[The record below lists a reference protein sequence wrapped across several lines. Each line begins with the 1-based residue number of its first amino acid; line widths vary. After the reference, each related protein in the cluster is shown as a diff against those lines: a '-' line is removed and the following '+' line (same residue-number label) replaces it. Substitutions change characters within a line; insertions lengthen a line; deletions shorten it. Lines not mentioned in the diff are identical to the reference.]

1 MSLIKSLI
9 SKDTYARRRAEAL
22 STAQAR
28 GFDGLVMWGRG
39 GETGQAATDILFY
52 ANHFSPYPGQP
63 PAQGLTSMEHA
74 GLVIG
79 PDGVGRLL
87 TSGFVS
93 EDAVVDETRSGADL
107 NQVLVNTLRESGLT
121 CGSIGVIG
129 SETLPFL
136 AVRAIADALPD
147 VRLVPADDISSAQR
161 MVVHPGDIPMLRHA
175 AEVGTRIVD
184 AITAAAQ
191 PGVTEGEAVAA
202 GLAVAAQTPGC
213 IHWAFMVA
221 SGPDASLFVRGGT
234 PAWNPDY
241 VYQVGDIL
249 HLDAYGFVFGYQY
262 DLMRTVVVGG
272 DATTEQTHVI
282 NASRDLIAGIAG
294 LLKPGVTGQQLRA
307 QAIELAEA
315 SGLEWRGNTT
325 FGHGINFGW
334 DRPWLQEP
342 SDGPHNQIPLE
353 PGSAYAFETF
363 VHDNRGNYAKWE
375 DMFLWT
381 EAGVERLTPH
391 AGD

>member
-1 MSLIKSLI
+1 MPLVKSLI
-9 SKDTYARRRAEAL
+9 PKHSYARRRAEAL
-22 STAQAR
+22 ATARKR
-28 GFDGLVMWGRG
+28 GLDGLLMWGRG
-39 GETGQAATDILFY
+39 GETGQAVTDILFY

-63 PAQGLTSMEHA
+63 PAQALTATQHA
-74 GLVIG
+74 GLVVA

-93 EDAVVDETRSGADL
+93 EDAVVDETRAGEDL
-107 NQVLVNTLRESGLT
+107 YQVLIDTLRESGLT
-121 CGSIGVIG
+121 RGRVGVIG
-129 SETLPFL
+129 SETLPF
-136 AVRAIADALPD
+136 AAARAIADALPD
-147 VRLVPADDISSAQR
+147 LTLVPADDISSAQR
-161 MVVHPGDIPMLRHA
+161 MVVHPEDIPMLRNA

-184 AITAAAQ
+184 AITAAAV
-191 PGVTEGEAVAA
+191 PGVTEGEAVGA

-213 IHWAFMVA
+213 IHWAFMIA
-221 SGPDASLFVRGGT
+221 SGPDAHLFVRSGT
-234 PAWNPDY
+234 PGWNPSY
-241 VYQVGDIL
+241 VYKAGDTL
-249 HLDAYGFVFGYQY
+249 HLDAYGFIFGYQY

-272 DATTEQTHVI
+272 DPTAGQKRVI
-282 NASRDLIAGIAG
+282 DASRDLIAGIAG

-307 QAIELAEA
+307 QAIELGDAT
-315 SGLEWRGNTT
+315 GLDWRGNTT

-342 SDGPHNQIPLE
+342 SDGPHNQIPLG

-363 VHDNRGNYAKWE
+363 VNDDNGNYAKWE

-391 AGD
+391 AGE